1 MGERTKNFE
10 EITLFWEDVGFK
22 DEIFVDFTVES
33 DSATLIAQIQ
43 QPKDFL
49 EILVREKPDL

>member
-10 EITLFWEDVGFK
+10 EVTLFWEDVGFK

-33 DSATLIAQIQ
+33 DSATLIAQI
-43 QPKDFL
+43 
-49 EILVREKPDL
+49 